1 MVFER
6 VQAITL
12 GAFGTM
18 GSTGKGG
25 MAPLPAVATL
35 RNVWIHVSASDSGN
49 VKSKVERAVDK
60 HLGFGT
66 IL

>member
-1 MVFER
+1 VFER
-6 VQAITL
+6 VRAITL
-12 GAFGTM
+12 RAFGAV

-35 RNVWIHVSASDSGN
+35 RNAWIHVSASDSGN

-60 HLGFGT
+60 CLGFGAV
-66 IL
+66 L